1 MSWRKPRRNG
11 QRAISSALEAD
22 GLPVVGASQ
31 GAPCLTIFRQV
42 QITVG
47 TLVLLSVLCE
57 FLLHPAAFAFAGLLG
72 AALAFSG
79 ISGWCGLAIL
89 LSCMHWNRIG
99 CTAVKCLCCRCSA
112 RSARR

>member
-1 MSWRKPRRNG
+1 MVCRLSARARAPR
-11 QRAISSALEAD
+11 
-22 GLPVVGASQ
+22 
-31 GAPCLTIFRQV
+31 LTISRQV

-57 FLLHPAAFAFAGLLG
+57 FLFHPAAFAFAGLLG

-89 LSCMHWNRIG
+89 LSRMHWNRIG
-99 CTAVKCLCCRCSA
+99 CTVVKCLCCRCSA